1 MTRLQAFNEKLARI
15 ALLSKGGFSQE
26 RVNAMVN
33 ACVSYM
39 TCQSVGLPAEPPEFT
54 FLDFWE
60 LRNAGI
66 DPMKGIGGKDTI
78 K

>member
-1 MTRLQAFNEKLARI
+1 MTRLEEFNEKVKRI

-26 RVNAMVN
+26 RVNAMVL
-33 ACVSYM
+33 ACIKYDAA
-39 TCQSVGLPAEPPEFT
+39 TRAGKQATPPEFT

-66 DPMKGIGGKDTI
+66 DPMKGIDDGKA
-78 K
+78 